1 MALFIDSF
9 VNKVDRKGRV
19 SVPATFRAALAGQ
32 NFHGIVALPSF
43 KYPAVQCAGIDWM
56 QGLGDSL
63 KQVDLFSD
71 QHDDLTA
78 TLFPDAKQLAFDG
91 EGRIVLPDVL
101 AKHAGI
107 GGLAA
112 FVGRGSIFEIWE
124 PKTFE
129 TYKAEAR
136 RRAVEQG
143 RTLRQGRES
152 ER

>member
-1 MALFIDSF
+1 
-9 VNKVDRKGRV
+9 
-19 SVPATFRAALAGQ
+19 
-32 NFHGIVALPSF
+32 
-43 KYPAVQCAGIDWM
+43 VQCAGIDWM

-124 PKTFE
+124 PKSFE

-143 RTLRQGRES
+143 RTLQQRRETD
-152 ER
+152 R